1 MQNFFQKSKNL
12 LHKKR
17 GENNMFSFDLDQNSK
32 NKNLHKQVKLLF
44 NIWMV
49 LPKGKKHRIDP
60 DSKIYKRVYSYV
72 SKLRQGLP
80 LISTSGGSAAL
91 PYFRCLK
98 IMVNTVSNN
107 DKRILSLIHR
117 KWKTREIVDVVTKI
131 GNSIDHPIS
140 LDAVFWMPVVTY
152 SLYGDKYS
160 STGFSYFSLYAL
172 NENTADQYNDFVNK
186 FYEAPFSREVNDL
199 TKQKE
204 AILLEEYV
212 NAKKVSMDTLKNL
225 FSWYYLARDER
236 YVRKVDTVTQFIKE
250 RSRLEANRAS
260 LGKSQCST
268 NKNRYV
274 SENLRTKLKN
284 IKEFEI

>member
-1 MQNFFQKSKNL
+1 MQNFFQNSKNL

-17 GENNMFSFDLDQNSK
+17 GENNMFSFDLNQNSK
-32 NKNLHKQVKLLF
+32 NKNLHKQVELLF

-72 SKLRQGLP
+72 SNLRQGLP

-160 STGFSYFSLYAL
+160 STGLSYL
-172 NENTADQYNDFVNK
+172 
-186 FYEAPFSREVNDL
+186 
-199 TKQKE
+199 
-204 AILLEEYV
+204 
-212 NAKKVSMDTLKNL
+212 
-225 FSWYYLARDER
+225 
-236 YVRKVDTVTQFIKE
+236 
-250 RSRLEANRAS
+250 
-260 LGKSQCST
+260 
-268 NKNRYV
+268 
-274 SENLRTKLKN
+274 
-284 IKEFEI
+284 